1 MSIGSDRK
9 WKDGKT
15 ERRKEGKKEMME
27 MMEMKEIK
35 EMMGVWRIVV
45 LALLIVGTTVQAEQ
59 GGPRHMFIDERGDA
73 PAEDGDPVLLPAG
86 WIGLAG
92 VRSADGTLLRWS
104 TASESNSAW
113 FKIEWRVAGENDWR
127 VVDIMQ
133 GAGES
138 RSPRFYS
145 WHHAQ
150 TPPGALEYRLR
161 QIDGY
166 GNVISTGT
174 LRIERAAA
182 GNVSL
187 APCFP
192 NPANGETLSAISS
205 GSAVIATLVITD
217 LAGRIKQI
225 VFQDQDLLPG
235 SYRFRIETAT
245 LPVGSYILRLTTS
258 DGVASQRLMIA
269 R

>member
-1 MSIGSDRK
+1 M
-9 WKDGKT
+9 
-15 ERRKEGKKEMME
+15 
-27 MMEMKEIK
+27 
-35 EMMGVWRIVV
+35 VV
-45 LALLIVGTTVQAEQ
+45 LLLAVTTVQAHP
-59 GGPRHMFIDERGDA
+59 GGPRCQFIDEFRGVVVEND
-73 PAEDGDPVLLPAG
+73 DPVLLPVG

-92 VRSADGTLLRWS
+92 VRSAKGTLLRWS

-127 VVDIMQ
+127 VIDIMQ

-145 WHHAQ
+145 WHHAH

-187 APCFP
+187 TPCFP

-217 LAGRIKQI
+217 LAGQIKQI